1 MPRRPTGA
9 PSYTHTPRRSAQ
21 GPWARVR
28 VRVRVRAIGL
38 GFGFEGRRRRRGA
51 SCRSLPRWHQRH
63 EPVRWSKRA
72 ANSASARIHALFRL
86 VSCPPDARPLG
97 LSGRLVCSGDAP
109 ISPTLVGGGEG
120 STRARLGW
128 LGVAHPDTKDENVS
142 GMPFVPSRSSL
153 RGLDKGRGVD
163 IDMSGVLAGWIVC
176 N

>member
-1 MPRRPTGA
+1 M
-9 PSYTHTPRRSAQ
+9 
-21 GPWARVR
+21 
-28 VRVRVRAIGL
+28 
-38 GFGFEGRRRRRGA
+38 
-51 SCRSLPRWHQRH
+51 
-63 EPVRWSKRA
+63 
-72 ANSASARIHALFRL
+72 
-86 VSCPPDARPLG
+86 
-97 LSGRLVCSGDAP
+97 CSGDAP

-163 IDMSGVLAGWIVC
+163 IDMSGVLADWIVC